1 MQNKSNLVMP
11 EYFDRYINLV
21 EEENLLESFENSIKF
36 LENLDMDKL
45 NLLNMK
51 VYEEGKW
58 TVNEIIQHITDIERL
73 LVAGVL
79 RFARGEK
86 TYIIAFNEDEIA
98 KNSKANN
105 RSISMIIN
113 ELISV
118 RKSTFELYKT
128 FDKED
133 FAKTGMNWKHEIS
146 VLAMGFNIIGHQIH
160 HFNVIKE
167 KYWNL

>member
-1 MQNKSNLVMP
+1 MP

-36 LENLDMDKL
+36 LENLDVNKL
-45 NLLNMK
+45 NLLEKK
-51 VYEEGKW
+51 VYAEGKW

-86 TYIIAFNEDEIA
+86 TYIIGFNEDEIA
-98 KNSKANN
+98 KNSKANHRN
-105 RSISMIIN
+105 ISMIIN